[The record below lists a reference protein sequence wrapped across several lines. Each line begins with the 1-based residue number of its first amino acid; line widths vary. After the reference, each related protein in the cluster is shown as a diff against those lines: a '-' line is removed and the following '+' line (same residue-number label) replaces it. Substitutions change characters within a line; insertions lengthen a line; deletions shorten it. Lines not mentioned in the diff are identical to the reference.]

1 MTFIMLGLIFNEG
14 NKAYYDDL
22 VKNKPD
28 NVEIKI
34 NITEDD
40 KVELLKKAAIYIHM
54 KRNEHY
60 GISVVEAMSYG
71 LVPVVPESGGPW
83 EDIIE
88 HGRYGYGFN
97 SVDEAVEKIKNV
109 DYDIVTTIQ
118 NSMDRFSFARFY
130 DNMHDLIEEVKNQ

>member
-1 MTFIMLGLIFNEG
+1 
-14 NKAYYDDL
+14 
-22 VKNKPD
+22 
-28 NVEIKI
+28 
-34 NITEDD
+34 
-40 KVELLKKAAIYIHM
+40 M